1 MPDIQYVFGELL
13 YLDSIARFLFVHI
26 STFLFFLVLLLN
38 FGRTSVNNSNDIN
51 KEQTQEPLILSLV
64 IFISYSITIP
74 LDYSNWFV
82 EIRSVYLPNT
92 LYLALDL
99 ITIAFIHRFVKAK
112 SEIGQLC
119 RLYIF
124 VALSINSLL
133 FFLLQLD
140 FLLSYHE
147 FKDNEYWWFWSFFS
161 YGINTFDLI
170 MVLIL
175 VIQKDFL
182 GWYKLA
188 EKIKGAESRP

>member
-1 MPDIQYVFGELL
+1 MPDIQYILGELF

-26 STFLFFLVLLLN
+26 STFLFFLALLLN
-38 FGRTSVNNSNDIN
+38 FGRTSVSNSNCLS
-51 KEQTQEPLILSLV
+51 KEQTHEPLILSLV
-64 IFISYSITIP
+64 MFFSYSITIP
-74 LDYSNWFV
+74 LDYSNLFV

-99 ITIAFIHRFVKAK
+99 LTIVFIHRFVKPK

-140 FLLSYHE
+140 FLLSFY
-147 FKDNEYWWFWSFFS
+147 KLKNNEYWWFWSFFS

-170 MVLIL
+170 MVLVL

-188 EKIKGAESRP
+188 EKIKGAVSRP